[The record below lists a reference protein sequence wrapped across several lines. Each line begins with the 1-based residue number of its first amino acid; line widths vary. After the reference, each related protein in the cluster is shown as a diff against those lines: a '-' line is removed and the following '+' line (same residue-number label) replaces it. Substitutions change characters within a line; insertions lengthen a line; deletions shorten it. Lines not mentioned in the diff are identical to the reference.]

1 MSKVGEM
8 PRNLK
13 SEDWLLD
20 VAVSRLLVPWTGDER
35 WRGTLDGGDLGE
47 RRERN
52 WRQQEC

>member
-1 MSKVGEM
+1 MSKVAEM

-13 SEDWLLD
+13 SKDWLLD

-35 WRGTLDGGDLGE
+35 WRGALDGGDLGE